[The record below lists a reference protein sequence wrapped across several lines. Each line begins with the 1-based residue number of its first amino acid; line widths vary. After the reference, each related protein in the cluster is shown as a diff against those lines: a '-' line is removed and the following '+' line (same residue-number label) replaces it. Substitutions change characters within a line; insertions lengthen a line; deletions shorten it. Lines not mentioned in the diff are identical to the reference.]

1 MFDKKRVQDEEMA
14 TLHQAV
20 IGQCHTRLMP
30 QDELPMPADFAR
42 EVIDV
47 SVADE
52 MSESFLAYSLSV
64 ITSRAIPDVRDG
76 LKPVQRRILYS
87 MLNMGIRPEG
97 PHRKC
102 ARVVGDTI
110 GKFHPHGDGAIYDAL
125 VRMGQ
130 DFSRNVTLVDPQG
143 NFGSLDQP
151 PAAYRYTECRLTPA
165 AMSMLGELDE
175 ETVEFTPTYDGD
187 STEPQ
192 CLPGLLPNLLVN
204 GTSGIAVGMATSM
217 APHNLA
223 EIANAIEL
231 VLTKRRPKPTVEEL
245 MEHVKG
251 PDFPSGGIIV
261 DNGLAD
267 MYATGRGSVTL
278 RSRAHIEQ
286 LTPKRQGIIVT
297 ELPYLVGPEK
307 IVEKVNALLRDDKIK
322 GVDRITNF
330 SDRHSGLRLQI
341 DCEIGVNPQAVLAQL
356 YRITPLEDTFT
367 INNVALVDGVPTTL
381 SLYDLCQHYVTHRLD
396 IIQKRT
402 EYRLV
407 RAQDRLHIV
416 LGLLIAL
423 DNIDQVIAIIRGS
436 ETVPEA
442 RAELVAQLDLSEIQA
457 THILDMQF
465 RRLVGLEK
473 QKLIDERDT
482 LVSTID
488 DYEKLLASE
497 TRQRKLVLAELMEL
511 VESHGRDRRSE
522 IVSVNE
528 IQTFSP
534 ADLAPAA
541 STEIVDE
548 GCVITLSSSGQIG
561 RESLDG
567 GKRATPGRHD
577 LVIANLETTT
587 TAPVWA
593 ITSEGRALSALSH
606 DVGEV
611 AGRTRGVAASQL
623 FGTNS
628 GESVLTISSGPFG
641 GHMVLVSQNGI
652 AKRITAEELEGTR
665 SGSTVMRLKEG
676 DQLAAAFLCRDGID
690 IAMVTDQA
698 SVLRTAADGISVQG
712 RSAGGVAGMKLKDG
726 AKIIAAGP
734 VDPEIWDGAVVSVTT
749 NAEAKATPYDELPAK
764 GRGGGGVR
772 LTKLRAG
779 ERLRTAIVGSTEDL
793 WVLMSTDEDASKLDP
808 IPIAFGI
815 EPTKRDLVSSSTERQ
830 ILTIAP
836 VRW

>member
-1 MFDKKRVQDEEMA
+1 
-14 TLHQAV
+14 
-20 IGQCHTRLMP
+20 MP
-30 QDELPMPADFAR
+30 QDELPMQADFAR

-87 MLNMGIRPEG
+87 MLSMGIRPDG

-110 GKFHPHGDGAIYDAL
+110 GKYHPHGDGAIYDAL

-130 DFSRNVTLVDPQG
+130 DFSRNVTLIDPQG

-175 ETVEFTPTYDGD
+175 ETIEFTPTYDGD

-231 VLTKRRPKPTVEEL
+231 VLTQRRPKPTVLEL
-245 MEHVKG
+245 MEHVPG
-251 PDFPSGGIIV
+251 PDFPSGGILV
-261 DNGLAD
+261 DNGLAE

-278 RSRAHIEQ
+278 RARAHVEQ
-286 LTPKRQGIIVT
+286 LTPKRQGIIIT

-307 IVEKVNALLRDDKIK
+307 IVEKVNALLRDDKVK

-356 YRITPLEDTFT
+356 YRMTPLEDTFT
-367 INNVALVDGVPTTL
+367 VNNVALVDGVPTTL
-381 SLYDLCQHYVTHRLD
+381 PLYELCQHYITHRLD
-396 IIQKRT
+396 IIRRRT
-402 EYRLV
+402 EYRLQ

-442 RAELVAQLDLSEIQA
+442 RASLVEQLDLSEIQA

-473 QKLIDERDT
+473 QKLVDERDT
-482 LVSTID
+482 LVTTID
-488 DYEKLLASE
+488 GYEKLLASE
-497 TRQRKLVLAELMEL
+497 TRQRRLVLAELREL
-511 VESHGRDRRSE
+511 VDDHGRERRSE
-522 IVSVNE
+522 IIAESEV
-528 IQTFSP
+528 QTFSS

-541 STEIVDE
+541 STEVIDE
-548 GCVITLSSSGQIG
+548 QCLVTLSSSGQLG
-561 RESLDG
+561 REPNEG
-567 GKRATPGRHD
+567 GRRATPSRHD
-577 LVIANLETTT
+577 LVIASVETTT
-587 TAPVWA
+587 AALVWA
-593 ITSEGRALSALSH
+593 VTSEGRALSAVAN
-606 DVGEV
+606 DAGET
-611 AGRTRGVAASQL
+611 ASRTRGVASSQL
-623 FGTNS
+623 FGTNRN
-628 GESVLTISSGPFG
+628 EEVLTISSGPFG
-641 GHMVLVSQNGI
+641 GHMVLVTEGGV
-652 AKRITAEELEGTR
+652 AKRISAEELEGTR

-676 DQLAAAFLCRDGID
+676 DRLVAAFICADDLD
-690 IAMVTDQA
+690 IVMVADNA
-698 SVLRTAADGISVQG
+698 SVLRTAVDGISVQG
-712 RSAGGVAGMKLKDG
+712 RGAGGVAGMKVKDG
-726 AKIIAAGP
+726 SKLIAAGQINA
-734 VDPEIWDGAVVSVTT
+734 EIWDGAVVSVTS
-749 NAEAKATPYDELPAK
+749 NAEAKATPYDELPVK
-764 GRGGGGVR
+764 GRGGSGVR
-772 LTKLRAG
+772 LTKLRDG
-779 ERLRTAIVGSTEDL
+779 ERLPTAFIGSTEDL

-808 IPIAFGI
+808 TPVPFNM
-815 EPTKRDLVSSSTERQ
+815 EPTKRDLVSSGTDRQ
-830 ILTIAP
+830 ILNIAP

>member
-1 MFDKKRVQDEEMA
+1 
-14 TLHQAV
+14 
-20 IGQCHTRLMP
+20 MP
-30 QDELPMPADFAR
+30 QDELPMPATFAR

-87 MLNMGIRPEG
+87 MLSMGIRPDG

-110 GKFHPHGDGAIYDAL
+110 GKYHPHGDGAIYDAL

-130 DFSRNVTLVDPQG
+130 DFSRNVTLIDPQG

-165 AMSMLGELDE
+165 AMAMLGELDE
-175 ETVEFTPTYDGD
+175 ETIEFTPTYDGD

-223 EIANAIEL
+223 EVANAIEL
-231 VLTKRRPKPTVEEL
+231 VLTQRRPKPTVLEL
-245 MEHVKG
+245 MEHVPG
-251 PDFPSGGIIV
+251 PDFPSGGILV
-261 DNGLAD
+261 DNGMAE

-278 RSRAHIEQ
+278 RARTHVEQ

-307 IVEKVNALLRDDKIK
+307 IVEKVNALLRDDKVK

-356 YRITPLEDTFT
+356 YRMTPLEDTFT
-367 INNVALVDGVPTTL
+367 VNSVALVDGVPTTL
-381 SLYDLCQHYVTHRLD
+381 PLYDLCQHYITHRLD
-396 IIQKRT
+396 IIRRRT
-402 EYRLV
+402 EYRLQK
-407 RAQDRLHIV
+407 AQDRLHIV

-442 RAELVAQLDLSEIQA
+442 RASLVEQLDLSEIQA

-482 LVSTID
+482 LVTTING
-488 DYEKLLASE
+488 YEKLLASE
-497 TRQRKLVLAELMEL
+497 TRQRTLVLAELREL
-511 VESHGRDRRSE
+511 VDDHGRERRSE
-522 IVSVNE
+522 IIAGSEV
-528 IQTFSP
+528 QTFSP

-541 STEIVDE
+541 STEVIDE
-548 GCVITLSSSGQIG
+548 ECLVTLSSSGQLG
-561 RESLDG
+561 REPVEG
-567 GKRATPGRHD
+567 GKRAAPSRHD
-577 LVIANLETTT
+577 LVVASVETTT
-587 TAPVWA
+587 AALVWA
-593 ITSEGRALSALSH
+593 VTSEGRALSALAN
-606 DVGEV
+606 DAGET
-611 AGRTRGVAASQL
+611 ASRTRGVAASQL
-623 FGTNS
+623 FGTNRN
-628 GESVLTISSGPFG
+628 EEVLTVSSGPFG
-641 GHMVLVSQNGI
+641 GHMVLVTEGGV
-652 AKRITAEELEGTR
+652 AKRISAEELEGTR
-665 SGSTVMRLKEG
+665 AGGTVMRLKEG
-676 DQLAAAFLCRDGID
+676 DRLVAAFICADDLD
-690 IAMVTDQA
+690 IVMVADNA
-698 SVLRTAADGISVQG
+698 SVLRTAVERISVQG
-712 RSAGGVAGMKLKDG
+712 RGAGGVAGMKVKDG
-726 AKIIAAGP
+726 SKLIAAGP
-734 VDPEIWDGAVVSVTT
+734 INTDIWDGAVVSVTS

-764 GRGGGGVR
+764 GRGGSGVR
-772 LTKLRAG
+772 LTKLRDG
-779 ERLRTAIVGSTEDL
+779 EHLPTAFIGSTEDL

-808 IPIAFGI
+808 TPVPFNM
-815 EPTKRDLVSSSTERQ
+815 EPTKRDLVSSGTDRQ
-830 ILTIAP
+830 ILNIAP

>member
-1 MFDKKRVQDEEMA
+1 
-14 TLHQAV
+14 
-20 IGQCHTRLMP
+20 MP

-87 MLNMGIRPEG
+87 MLSMGIRPDG

-110 GKFHPHGDGAIYDAL
+110 GKYHPHGDGAIYDAL

-130 DFSRNVTLVDPQG
+130 DFSRNVTLIDPQG

-187 STEPQ
+187 STEPN

-217 APHNLA
+217 APHNLV

-231 VLTKRRPKPTVEEL
+231 VLTQRRPKPTVHEL
-245 MEHVKG
+245 MQHVAG
-251 PDFPSGGIIV
+251 PDFPSGGTIV
-261 DNGLAD
+261 GSGLAD
-267 MYATGRGSVTL
+267 IYETGRGSITL
-278 RSRAHIEQ
+278 RARAHVEQ
-286 LTPKRQGIIVT
+286 LTPKRQGIIIT

-307 IVEKVNALLRDDKIK
+307 VVEKVNSLLRDDKLK

-330 SDRHSGLRLQI
+330 SDRHSGMRLQI

-356 YRITPLEDTFT
+356 YRMTPLEDSFT

-381 SLYDLCQHYVTHRLD
+381 SLYELCQHYITHRLD
-396 IIQKRT
+396 IIQRRT
-402 EYRLV
+402 EFRLEKA
-407 RAQDRLHIV
+407 RARLHIV

-442 RAELVAQLDLSEIQA
+442 RASLVEQLDLTEIQA
-457 THILDMQF
+457 MHILDMQF

-473 QKLIDERDT
+473 QKLIDERAELDT
-482 LVSTID
+482 TID

-497 TRQRKLVLAELMEL
+497 NRQRRLVLAELMDL
-511 VESHGRDRRSE
+511 VEAHGSPRKSE
-522 IVSVNE
+522 IISEND

-534 ADLAPAA
+534 ADLLAPAKA
-541 STEIVDE
+541 DADVVDE
-548 GCVITLSSSGQIG
+548 ACLVTLSTSGQLG
-561 RESLDG
+561 REPIDG
-567 GKRATPGRHD
+567 GRRATPSRHD
-577 LVIANLETTT
+577 LLMASFETTT
-587 TAPVWA
+587 ASMVSA
-593 ITSEGRALSALSH
+593 ITSEGRALSALAN
-606 DVGEV
+606 DAGDT

-628 GESVLTISSGPFG
+628 GEDVLTISSGPFD
-641 GHMVLVSQNGI
+641 GHMVLITKDGM
-652 AKRITAEELEGTR
+652 AKRVTAEELEGTR
-665 SGSTVMRLKEG
+665 SGSTIMRLKDG
-676 DQLAAAFLCRDGID
+676 DRLVAAFICADDAD
-690 IAMVTDQA
+690 IVMDADNA
-698 SVLRTAADGISVQG
+698 SVLRTPVEGISVQG
-712 RSAGGVAGMKLKDG
+712 RAAAGVAGMKLKDG
-726 AKIIAAGP
+726 ATSVGAGP
-734 VDPEIWDGAVVSVTT
+734 IDPGVWDGAVVSVTI
-749 NAEAKATPYDELPAK
+749 NAEAKATPYDEIPTK
-764 GRGGGGVR
+764 GRNGGGVR
-772 LTKLRAG
+772 LTKLRDG
-779 ERLRTAIVGSTEDL
+779 ESIRTAYIGSTEDL
-793 WVLMSTDEDASKLDP
+793 WVLMSTDDDASKLDP
-808 IPIAFGI
+808 TPVPFDM
-815 EPTKRDLVSSSTERQ
+815 EPTKRDLVSSGTERQ
-830 ILTIAP
+830 ILSIAT

>member
-1 MFDKKRVQDEEMA
+1 MQ
-14 TLHQAV
+14 
-20 IGQCHTRLMP
+20 
-30 QDELPMPADFAR
+30 ADFAR

-87 MLNMGIRPEG
+87 MLSMGIRPDG

-110 GKFHPHGDGAIYDAL
+110 GKYHPHGDGAIYDAL

-130 DFSRNVTLVDPQG
+130 DFSRNVTLIDPQG

-175 ETVEFTPTYDGD
+175 ETIEFTPTYDGD

-231 VLTKRRPKPTVEEL
+231 VLTQRRPKPTVLEL
-245 MEHVKG
+245 MQHVPG
-251 PDFPSGGIIV
+251 PDFPSGGILV
-261 DNGLAD
+261 DNGLAE

-278 RSRAHIEQ
+278 RARAHVEQ
-286 LTPKRQGIIVT
+286 LTPKRQGIVIT

-307 IVEKVNALLRDDKIK
+307 IVEKVNALLRDDKVK

-356 YRITPLEDTFT
+356 YRMTPLEDTFT
-367 INNVALVDGVPTTL
+367 VNNVALVDGVPTTL
-381 SLYDLCQHYVTHRLD
+381 PLYDLCQHYITHRLD
-396 IIQKRT
+396 IVRRRT
-402 EYRLV
+402 EYRLQK
-407 RAQDRLHIV
+407 AQDRLHIV

-442 RAELVAQLDLSEIQA
+442 RVSLVEQLNLSEIQA

-482 LVSTID
+482 LITTING
-488 DYEKLLASE
+488 YERLLASE
-497 TRQRKLVLAELMEL
+497 TRQRTLVLAELREL
-511 VESHGRDRRSE
+511 VDDHGRERRSE
-522 IVSVNE
+522 IIAENE
-528 IQTFSP
+528 VQTFSP

-541 STEIVDE
+541 STEVIDE
-548 GCVITLSSSGQIG
+548 ECLVTLSSSGQLG
-561 RESLDG
+561 REPIEG
-567 GKRATPGRHD
+567 GRRATASRHD
-577 LVIANLETTT
+577 LVIASVETTT
-587 TAPVWA
+587 AALVWA
-593 ITSEGRALSALSH
+593 VTSEGRALSAVAN
-606 DVGEV
+606 DAGET
-611 AGRTRGVAASQL
+611 ASRTRGVASSQL
-623 FGTNS
+623 FGTNRN
-628 GESVLTISSGPFG
+628 EEVLTISSGPFG
-641 GHMVLVSQNGI
+641 GHMVLVTEGGV
-652 AKRITAEELEGTR
+652 AKRISAEELEGTR

-676 DQLAAAFLCRDGID
+676 DRLVAAFICADHLD
-690 IAMVTDQA
+690 IVMVADNA
-698 SVLRTAADGISVQG
+698 SVLRTAVDGISVQG
-712 RSAGGVAGMKLKDG
+712 RGAGGVAGMKVKDG
-726 AKIIAAGP
+726 SKLIAAGQINA
-734 VDPEIWDGAVVSVTT
+734 EIWDGAVVSVTS
-749 NAEAKATPYDELPAK
+749 NAEAKATPYDELPVK
-764 GRGGGGVR
+764 GRGGSGVR
-772 LTKLRAG
+772 LTKLRDG
-779 ERLRTAIVGSTEDL
+779 EHLSTAFIGSTEDL

-808 IPIAFGI
+808 TPVPFNM
-815 EPTKRDLVSSSTERQ
+815 EPTKRDLVSSGTDRQ
-830 ILTIAP
+830 VLNIAP

>member
-1 MFDKKRVQDEEMA
+1 MQ
-14 TLHQAV
+14 
-20 IGQCHTRLMP
+20 
-30 QDELPMPADFAR
+30 ADFAR

-87 MLNMGIRPEG
+87 MLSMGIRPDG

-110 GKFHPHGDGAIYDAL
+110 GKYHPHGDGAIYDAL

-130 DFSRNVTLVDPQG
+130 DFSRNVTLIDPQG

-175 ETVEFTPTYDGD
+175 ETIEFTPTYDGD

-204 GTSGIAVGMATSM
+204 GTSGSAVGMATSM
-217 APHNLA
+217 APHKLA

-231 VLTKRRPKPTVEEL
+231 VLTQRRPKPTVLEL
-245 MEHVKG
+245 MEHVPG
-251 PDFPSGGIIV
+251 PDFPSGGILV
-261 DNGLAD
+261 DNGLAE

-278 RSRAHIEQ
+278 RARAHVEQ
-286 LTPKRQGIIVT
+286 LTPKRQGIIIT

-307 IVEKVNALLRDDKIK
+307 IVEKVNALLRDDKVK

-356 YRITPLEDTFT
+356 YRMTPLEDTFT
-367 INNVALVDGVPTTL
+367 VNNVALVDGVPTTL
-381 SLYDLCQHYVTHRLD
+381 ALYDLCQHYITHRLD
-396 IIQKRT
+396 IIRRRT
-402 EYRLV
+402 EYRLQK
-407 RAQDRLHIV
+407 AQDRLHIV

-442 RAELVAQLDLSEIQA
+442 RASLVEQLDLSEIQA

-482 LVSTID
+482 LATTING
-488 DYEKLLASE
+488 YEKLLASE
-497 TRQRKLVLAELMEL
+497 TRQRTLVLAELREL
-511 VESHGRDRRSE
+511 VDDHGRERRSE
-522 IVSVNE
+522 IIAESEV
-528 IQTFSP
+528 QTFSP

-541 STEIVDE
+541 STEVLDE
-548 GCVITLSSSGQIG
+548 ECLVTLSSSGQLG
-561 RESLDG
+561 REPVEG
-567 GKRATPGRHD
+567 GKRATPSRHD
-577 LVIANLETTT
+577 LVVASIETTT
-587 TAPVWA
+587 AALVWA
-593 ITSEGRALSALSH
+593 VTSEGRALSAVAN
-606 DVGEV
+606 DAGET
-611 AGRTRGVAASQL
+611 ASRTRGVASSQL
-623 FGTNS
+623 FGTNRN
-628 GESVLTISSGPFG
+628 EEVLTISSGPFG
-641 GHMVLVSQNGI
+641 GHMVLVTEGGV
-652 AKRITAEELEGTR
+652 AKRISAEELEGTR
-665 SGSTVMRLKEG
+665 SGSTVIRLKE
-676 DQLAAAFLCRDGID
+676 DDRLVAAFICADDLD
-690 IAMVTDQA
+690 IVMVADNA
-698 SVLRTAADGISVQG
+698 SVLRTAVSGISVQG
-712 RSAGGVAGMKLKDG
+712 RGAGGVAGMKVKDG
-726 AKIIAAGP
+726 SKLIAAGQINT
-734 VDPEIWDGAVVSVTT
+734 EIWDGAVVSVTS
-749 NAEAKATPYDELPAK
+749 NAEAKATPYDELPVK
-764 GRGGGGVR
+764 GRGGSGVR
-772 LTKLRAG
+772 LTKLRDG
-779 ERLRTAIVGSTEDL
+779 ERLPTAFIGSTEDL

-808 IPIAFGI
+808 TPVLFNM
-815 EPTKRDLVSSSTERQ
+815 EPTKRDLVSSGTDRQ
-830 ILTIAP
+830 ILDIAP

>member
-1 MFDKKRVQDEEMA
+1 
-14 TLHQAV
+14 
-20 IGQCHTRLMP
+20 MP
-30 QDELPMPADFAR
+30 QDELPLPADFAR

-87 MLNMGIRPEG
+87 MLNMGIRPDG

-110 GKFHPHGDGAIYDAL
+110 GKYHPHGDSAIYDAL

-130 DFSRNVTLVDPQG
+130 DFSRNVTLIDPQG

-175 ETVEFTPTYDGD
+175 ETIEFTPTYDGD
-187 STEPQ
+187 SVEPES
-192 CLPGLLPNLLVN
+192 LPGLLPNLLVN

-217 APHNLA
+217 APHNLV
-223 EIANAIEL
+223 EIADAIEL
-231 VLTKRRPKPTVEEL
+231 VVTQRRPKPTVHDL
-245 MEHVKG
+245 MAHVPG

-261 DNGLAD
+261 DNGLAE
-267 MYATGRGSVTL
+267 MYETGRGSVTL
-278 RSRAHIEQ
+278 RARAHVEQ

-356 YRITPLEDTFT
+356 YRMTPLEDTFT

-381 SLYDLCQHYVTHRLD
+381 GLYDLCQHYITHRLD
-396 IIQKRT
+396 IIRRRT
-402 EYRLV
+402 EFRLAK
-407 RAQDRLHIV
+407 AQDRLHIV
-416 LGLLIAL
+416 QGLLIAL

-442 RAELVAQLDLSEIQA
+442 RASLVEQLDLTEIQA

-473 QKLIDERDT
+473 QKLIDEHDT
-482 LVSTID
+482 LVTTID

-497 TRQRKLVLAELMEL
+497 NRQRKLVMAELREL
-511 VESHGRDRRSE
+511 VDEHGRDRRSE
-522 IVSVNE
+522 IIAESDV
-528 IQTFSP
+528 QTFSP

-541 STEIVDE
+541 VSVEVADE
-548 GCVITLSSSGQIG
+548 PCLVTLSSSGQLG
-561 RESLDG
+561 REPTEG
-567 GKRATPGRHD
+567 AKRAKPGRHD
-577 LVIANLETTT
+577 LVIASVETTT
-587 TAPVWA
+587 ASLVWA
-593 ITSEGRALSALSH
+593 ITSEGRALSALANDAEDTS
-606 DVGEV
+606 
-611 AGRTRGVAASQL
+611 GRTRGVAASQL
-623 FGTNS
+623 FGTNR
-628 GESVLTISSGPFG
+628 GEEILTISSGPFG
-641 GHMVLVSQNGI
+641 GHVVLVTEQGS

-665 SGSTVMRLKEG
+665 SGSTVMRLKDG
-676 DQLAAAFLCRDGID
+676 DKLVAAFIAADGLD
-690 IAMVTDQA
+690 IVMVADNA
-698 SVLRTAADGISVQG
+698 SVLRTAVDGISVQG
-712 RSAGGVAGMKLKDG
+712 RGAGGVAGMKVKDG
-726 AKIIAAGP
+726 AKLIAAGP
-734 VDPEIWDGAVVSVTT
+734 IDPQNWDGAVVSVTS
-749 NAEAKATPYDELPAK
+749 NAEAKATPYDEIPAK

-772 LTKLRAG
+772 LTKLRDG
-779 ERLRTAIVGSTEDL
+779 EHLAAAFVGSTEDL
-793 WVLMSTDEDASKLDP
+793 WVLMSTDDDATKLDP
-808 IPIAFGI
+808 TPVPFDM
-815 EPTKRDLVSSSTERQ
+815 EPTKRDLVSSSTDRQ
-830 ILTIAP
+830 ILHISP
-836 VRW
+836 VRWN